1 MIKASKASKS
11 KGAGRASSG
20 NVTVDLGEAIE
31 KKIRDAGLR
40 RTEVAG
46 IPPSLRGR
54 YRPGMYGGF
63 RPWMGRFGHPRPW
76 LGQESAVSTWRTGL
90 IPVAIQSVKTTSV
103 LTGLGV
109 GLVGNRALVRVTPML
124 WKNDSKLL
132 HEGLAFVAGLLPL
145 LFKRTATTVGV
156 AIPGLVYLGGSLVDL
171 VMNAVGVP
179 ATALKGSEGAQ
190 RIDASMAAR
199 QRLAAIQQKIQ
210 APRAPTQQR
219 VVAQAF

>member
-1 MIKASKASKS
+1 MNKASKASKS

-46 IPPSLRGR
+46 VPPSLRGR
-54 YRPGMYGGF
+54 YRPGMFGQY
-63 RPWMGRFGHPRPW
+63 RPWLGRFGGGRPW
-76 LGQESAVSTWRTGL
+76 LGQDTMAPARRFNI
-90 IPVAIQSVKTTSV
+90 IPVEVQTVKTSSV
-103 LTGLGV
+103 LTGIGL

-124 WKNDSKLL
+124 WQNDSKLL
-132 HEGLAFVAGLLPL
+132 HEGIAFVATLLPM

-156 AIPGLVYLGGSLVDL
+156 AIPGLVFLGGSLVDL

-179 ATALKGSEGAQ
+179 QKALKGSEGSA
-190 RIDASMAAR
+190 RIGDASMAAR

-210 APRAPTQQR
+210 APQPQR
-219 VVAQAF
+219 VVAKAY

>member
-1 MIKASKASKS
+1 MNKVSKASKS

-46 IPPSLRGR
+46 GPPAMRGR
-54 YRPGMYGGF
+54 YRPGMFGQYRPWLGRF
-63 RPWMGRFGHPRPW
+63 SRPWMGQEGVLQALRPGI
-76 LGQESAVSTWRTGL
+76 LQNIESVRT
-90 IPVAIQSVKTTSV
+90 TRV

-109 GLVGNRALVRVTPML
+109 GLIGNRALVRVTPML

-132 HEGLAFVAGLLPL
+132 HEGLAFVAGILPL

-156 AIPGLVYLGGSLVDL
+156 AIPGLVFLGGSLVDL

-179 ATALKGSEGAQ
+179 EAKLAGSAGAQ
-190 RIDASMAAR
+190 RIDASTAAR

-210 APRAPTQQR
+210 APRPAAAAPQR

>member
-1 MIKASKASKS
+1 MHKVSKASKS

-46 IPPSLRGR
+46 GPPSTRGR
-54 YRPGMYGGF
+54 YRPGMFGQYRPWLGRF
-63 RPWMGRFGHPRPW
+63 SRPWMGQEGVIQALRP
-76 LGQESAVSTWRTGL
+76 GGL
-90 IPVAIQSVKTTSV
+90 LQNIQNVKTTSV

-109 GLVGNRALVRVTPML
+109 GLIGNRALVRVTPML

-132 HEGLAFVAGLLPL
+132 HEGLAFVAGILPV

-156 AIPGLVYLGGSLVDL
+156 AIPGLVFLGGSLVDL

-179 ATALKGSEGAQ
+179 EAKLAGAAGAQ
-190 RIDASMAAR
+190 RIDASTAAR

-210 APRAPTQQR
+210 APRPAAAAPQR